1 MTVGHNL
8 GFDSVQGPKVAFM
21 SRARVGL
28 QGSFIVGGSN
38 FLGNA
43 DTVSEINFGYDLV
56 LHPLEIPIL
65 TSIPFGHLF
74 SAVAFQIQL

>member
-8 GFDSVQGPKVAFM
+8 GFDSVQGPKVTFM

-43 DTVSEINFGYDLV
+43 DIVNEINFRYDLV
-56 LHPLEIPIL
+56 LHHLEIPIL